1 MKIRTAEELMRDNLL
16 VKHLAGSHAYGT
28 ALPTSDVDFRGIF
41 CAEQINV
48 RTPFFPVRECEDKD
62 EEDTKYYELAHFV
75 KLCLDCN
82 PNIIETLWVDQD
94 DVIITS
100 AAYALLR
107 SNRSRLLSS
116 KVAFTFSG
124 YALSQLKRI
133 KGHHKWINN
142 PQRREA
148 PTSHEF
154 LSVVQYFDQPFTWF
168 LFRGVQSGVERAQK
182 IDLSSFRDNYQLIPY
197 GNDLYGVYRARG
209 YQLWNDQGSLN
220 FAFDGER
227 HKMGT
232 PRMIV
237 KFNKDEYRLAKER
250 HEQYWTWKNNRNKVR
265 SQLEEQFG
273 YDSKHASH
281 LVRLLRMGE
290 EILTTGQVHVKR
302 PDATELLE
310 IRNGKW
316 SYDELIRYAEAKDKK
331 IREQLYNSTPLPKKP
346 DIKFAAEL
354 LMEIQDLMWS
364 RNRRLEDVKGQNI
377 TTKQP
382 SD

>member
-1 MKIRTAEELMRDNLL
+1 MDMNNKELICRMYS
-16 VKHLAGSHAYGT
+16 GSHAYGM
-28 ALPTSDVDFRGIF
+28 ALPTSDVDIRGIF
-41 CAEQINV
+41 CADPINV
-48 RTPFFPVRECEDKD
+48 RTPFFPVREVVDMT
-62 EEDTKYYELAHFV
+62 EEDTKYYELAHFM

-82 PNIIETLWVDQD
+82 PNIIELLWTENE
-94 DVIITS
+94 DVTFRTP
-100 AAYALLR
+100 AYALLR
-107 SNRSRLLSS
+107 KNRAKLLSS

-142 PQRREA
+142 PQPIEV
-148 PTSHEF
+148 PTPYEF
-154 LSVVQYFDQPFTWF
+154 LSVVQYFDQAFSWF
-168 LFRGVQSGVERAQK
+168 QFRGVQSRFERAQK
-182 IDLSSFRDNYQLIPY
+182 IDLSSFRDNYRLIPY

-250 HEQYWTWKNNRNKVR
+250 HEQYWSWKNNRNKVR
-265 SQLEEQFG
+265 SKLEEQFG

-302 PDATELLE
+302 PDAAELLE

-316 SYDELIRYAEAKDKK
+316 SYDELIRYAETKDKK
-331 IREQLYNSTPLPKKP
+331 IREQLYNSTSLPKKP

-354 LMEIQDLMWS
+354 LMQVQDLVWS
-364 RNRRLEDVKGQNI
+364 RNRRLEDVKA
-377 TTKQP
+377 
-382 SD
+382 